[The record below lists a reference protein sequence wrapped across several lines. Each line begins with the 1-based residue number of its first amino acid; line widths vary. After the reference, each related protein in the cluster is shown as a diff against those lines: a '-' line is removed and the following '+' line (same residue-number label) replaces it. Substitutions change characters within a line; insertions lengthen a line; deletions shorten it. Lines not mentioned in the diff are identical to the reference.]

1 MDGFTLIDGIVAAV
15 IILSSIL
22 AYSRGIVRE
31 SLAILGWV
39 VAGIV
44 AFTFAPQVEPL
55 VGEIPVVGSL
65 LADSCE
71 LAMVAAFAAV
81 FAVALVIVSLITP
94 YFSVWIQ
101 KSKISGVDQGLGFL
115 FGALRGVILVAV
127 AFFAYD
133 TVMSN
138 QAVEMVDNSRSA
150 KIFASVTDKV
160 EEQNPEQALGWIT
173 RQYEELVGACEG

>member
-22 AYSRGIVRE
+22 AFSRGIVRE

>member
-1 MDGFTLIDGIVAAV
+1 MDGFTLIDGVVAIV

-22 AYSRGIVRE
+22 AFSRGVVRE
-31 SLAILGWV
+31 TLAILGWV
-39 VAGIV
+39 IAAMV
-44 AFTFAPQVEPL
+44 AFAFAPTVEPL
-55 VGEIPVVGSL
+55 VGEVPVVGSL

-71 LAMVAAFAAV
+71 LAMVAGFAAV

-94 YFSVWIQ
+94 YFSSLIQ

-133 TVMSN
+133 TIMSN
-138 QAVEMVDNSRSA
+138 QAVAIVDDSRSA
-150 KIFASVTDKV
+150 KIFSNVTTQV
-160 EEQNPEQALGWIT
+160 EERDPEQALGWIT
-173 RQYEELVGACEG
+173 AQYEELVGACEK

>member
-1 MDGFTLIDGIVAAV
+1 MDGFTLIDGVVAIV

-22 AYSRGIVRE
+22 AFSRGVVRE
-31 SLAILGWV
+31 ALAILGWII
-39 VAGIV
+39 AAMV
-44 AFTFAPQVEPL
+44 AFAFAPAVEPL
-55 VGEIPVVGSL
+55 VGEVPVLGPL

-71 LAMVAAFAAV
+71 LAMVAGFAAV

-94 YFSVWIQ
+94 YFSSLIQ

-133 TVMSN
+133 TIMSN
-138 QAVEMVDNSRSA
+138 QAVEMVDDSRSA
-150 KIFASVTDKV
+150 KIFANVTQQV
-160 EEQNPEQALGWIT
+160 EDRDPEQALGWIT
-173 RQYEELVGACEG
+173 AQYEELVGACEG

>member
-1 MDGFTLIDGIVAAV
+1 MDGFTLIDGVVAIV

-22 AYSRGIVRE
+22 AFSRGVVRE
-31 SLAILGWV
+31 ALAILGWV
-39 VAGIV
+39 IAALV
-44 AFTFAPQVEPL
+44 AFAFAPTVEPL

-71 LAMVAAFAAV
+71 LAMVAGFAAV

-94 YFSVWIQ
+94 YFSTLIQ
-101 KSKISGVDQGLGFL
+101 KSKVSGVDQGLGFL

-133 TVMSN
+133 TIMSN
-138 QAVEMVDNSRSA
+138 QAVAVVDDSRSA
-150 KIFASVTDKV
+150 KIFSNVTKQV
-160 EEQNPEQALGWIT
+160 EERDPEKALGWVT
-173 RQYEELVGACEG
+173 SQFEELVGACEG

>member
-22 AYSRGIVRE
+22 AFSRGVVRE
-31 SLAILGWV
+31 TLAILGWV
-39 VAGIV
+39 VAAIV
-44 AFTFAPQVEPL
+44 AFAFAPSVEPL
-55 VGEIPVVGSL
+55 VAEVPVIGSL

-94 YFSVWIQ
+94 YFSTFIQ

-115 FGALRGVILVAV
+115 FGALRGVLLVAV

-150 KIFASVTDKV
+150 KIFANVTQTV
-160 EEQNPEQALGWIT
+160 ENRDPEQALGWIT
-173 RQYEELVGACEG
+173 AQYEELVGACEG